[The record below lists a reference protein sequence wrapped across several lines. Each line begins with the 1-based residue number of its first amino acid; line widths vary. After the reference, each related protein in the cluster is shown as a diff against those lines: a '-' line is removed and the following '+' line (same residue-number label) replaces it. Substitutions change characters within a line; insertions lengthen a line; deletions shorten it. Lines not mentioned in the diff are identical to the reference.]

1 MGLRLLSH
9 VNADSDLIEAWLKY
23 YLRLGID
30 RFHLVVHGTPED
42 NHRLLAIKD
51 SYPIT
56 IEDTYG
62 GPFLG
67 EEKKSRLD
75 AVLARNTGQWIM
87 LVDSDEFVEFPYRDI
102 AETVRKLRST
112 GANLMAA
119 PMLQRLTADGSL
131 ETPPVIDDPFKT
143 FPLCSVDLYQHMGVV
158 AGSLKFPLF
167 FCATGTEMEEEGNHN
182 PPRGFERRT
191 TAMLGVTHHFKFR
204 RTVSQR
210 LDKRINSEYLWRHES
225 VQFREYLANHS
236 GRLPLEGAF
245 PYSREALFRKGLLR
259 KLSLKNRLRSIG
271 RRLVPWG

>member
-236 GRLPLEGAF
+236 GRLPLEGTF
-245 PYSREALFRKGLLR
+245 TYSREELFRKGLLR

-271 RRLVPWG
+271 RLVRWD

>member
-225 VQFREYLANHS
+225 VQFREYLASHS

-245 PYSREALFRKGLLR
+245 IYSRQELLRRRLLR
-259 KLSLKNRLRSIG
+259 KVSLKNSLRSIG
-271 RRLVPWG
+271 LRFVARD

>member
-236 GRLPLEGAF
+236 GRLPLEGTF
-245 PYSREALFRKGLLR
+245 TYSREELFRKGLLR

-271 RRLVPWG
+271 RLVRWG

>member
-1 MGLRLLSH
+1 
-9 VNADSDLIEAWLKY
+9 
-23 YLRLGID
+23 
-30 RFHLVVHGTPED
+30 
-42 NHRLLAIKD
+42 
-51 SYPIT
+51 
-56 IEDTYG
+56 
-62 GPFLG
+62 
-67 EEKKSRLD
+67 
-75 AVLARNTGQWIM
+75 M

-236 GRLPLEGAF
+236 GRLPLEGTF
-245 PYSREALFRKGLLR
+245 TYSREELFRKGLLR

-271 RRLVPWG
+271 RLVRWD